1 MSLSKKKE
9 SYSLVLNFLY
19 IVFFFLLIYLI
30 ISMFTRRKMVCGC
43 CSNCSGDNISCPCY
57 RRRAMMNFPM
67 NEYYTPQIGSDFTSY
82 LNQLRQNQLKFSKD
96 EVRENYTANNLK
108 ALDAFRKNKRTLKD
122 FVSKK

>member
-1 MSLSKKKE
+1 
-9 SYSLVLNFLY
+9 
-19 IVFFFLLIYLI
+19 
-30 ISMFTRRKMVCGC
+30 MFTRRKMVCGC